1 MWNLD
6 LMEWFLMVDHP
17 EWASSRDPRHLAD
30 ICNER
35 TNSLKPVSNSFNA
48 FYHSLPEKVREKVL
62 VNRRIQKIHQQ
73 FSQVVDPYILD
84 HTNSV
89 YLLRHK
95 DPLGQSDKN
104 GKEKN
109 TYLDQNSTDS
119 LSSTTVSNSGIYNA
133 DKKVLGNPNK
143 PPYEVQEVFDLV
155 VYVDNSLVAAELNA
169 RRELIRLKYR
179 EQFKAVID
187 IFEIRISRGAYK
199 NKYPF
204 RELRDRNEEYR
215 PAHTL
220 TQEELN
226 EIDEL
231 LKDIPEGKL
240 RASFKKAIKA
250 QKQNSE
256 KK

>member
-1 MWNLD
+1 
-6 LMEWFLMVDHP
+6 
-17 EWASSRDPRHLAD
+17 
-30 ICNER
+30 
-35 TNSLKPVSNSFNA
+35 
-48 FYHSLPEKVREKVL
+48 
-62 VNRRIQKIHQQ
+62 
-73 FSQVVDPYILD
+73 
-84 HTNSV
+84 
-89 YLLRHK
+89 
-95 DPLGQSDKN
+95 
-104 GKEKN
+104 
-109 TYLDQNSTDS
+109 
-119 LSSTTVSNSGIYNA
+119 
-133 DKKVLGNPNK
+133 VLGNPNKSLSNK

-155 VYVDNSLVAAELNA
+155 VYVDNSLVAAELDA

-204 RELRDRNEEYR
+204 RELRDRNEEYK

-240 RASFKKAIKA
+240 RASFKK
-250 QKQNSE
+250 N
-256 KK
+256 KKHHRNMFSPVRNA